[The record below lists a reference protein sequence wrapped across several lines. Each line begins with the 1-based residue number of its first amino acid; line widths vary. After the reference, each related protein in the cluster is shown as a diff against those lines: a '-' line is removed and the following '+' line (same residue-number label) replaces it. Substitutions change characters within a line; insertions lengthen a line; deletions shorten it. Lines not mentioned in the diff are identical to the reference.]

1 MFEFH
6 CVLYMITCRYYEFE
20 VLVPGKM
27 KVGWAKMSLES
38 GKELGTDG
46 NSFVF
51 DGFSVSIRS
60 SLYVCTSLLNLRQV

>member
-1 MFEFH
+1 MIST
-6 CVLYMITCRYYEFE
+6 VYYRYMTTCRYYEFE

-51 DGFSVSIRS
+51 DGFSVSTRISFYSR
-60 SLYVCTSLLNLRQV
+60 LSLLNLKQI

>member
-1 MFEFH
+1 MYYR
-6 CVLYMITCRYYEFE
+6 YMTTCRYYEFE

-51 DGFSVSIRS
+51 DGFSVSTRI
-60 SLYVCTSLLNLRQV
+60 SL